1 MRVKLRLCGVL
12 SQEAVALG
20 LKNIYQRFELD
31 NSMRINNLSSYA
43 RIVGKPEIEKI
54 QSEAEKLSGKHITC
68 INSTYQGGGVA
79 EILNSLVPMFD
90 QIGVDFGWRI
100 LHGTPDFFTITKKF
114 HNALQGQKINLSRR
128 KKDIYYETNR
138 RFSTFTH
145 IHHDLVIVHDPQPLP
160 LISFYKKT
168 QPWIFRCHIDI
179 SNPNKEVWDYLKGFI
194 QKYDHFVVSLSEYQ
208 KTDINMPQSVI
219 HPAIDPLTAK
229 NKPVSETKI
238 SNYLEKFEID
248 RKKPI
253 ISQISRFDPWK
264 DPIGV
269 VKIFDRVRKKMDCQ
283 LVLLGQFAT
292 DDPEGHKI
300 LLALQKKVDKSPF
313 KHDIKLLVVD
323 NAFLVNCLQRA
334 SAVVIQKSLK
344 EGFGL
349 TVTEALYKGTP
360 VVASK
365 VGGIPLQVVDG
376 ENGFLHSPHD
386 LAGFTN
392 SVIKLLKDE
401 KLRSAMGNAGK
412 EHVKKN
418 YLITRLML
426 DWLYLMNK
434 LLSGQS

>member
-1 MRVKLRLCGVL
+1 MKT
-12 SQEAVALG
+12 
-20 LKNIYQRFELD
+20 
-31 NSMRINNLSSYA
+31 NNLSSYGH
-43 RIVGKPEIEKI
+43 IVGKQQIDEIHA
-54 QSEAEKLSGKHITC
+54 EAEKLKGKHITC
-68 INSTYQGGGVA
+68 INSTFQGGGVA
-79 EILNSLVPMFD
+79 EILNSIVPMFD
-90 QIGVDFGWRI
+90 QVGVDFGWRI
-100 LHGTPDFFTITKKF
+100 LHGTPDIVTITKKF
-114 HNALQGQKINLSRR
+114 HNALQGDEINLSRR
-128 KKDIYYETNR
+128 KKDIYFETNR

-145 IHHDLVIVHDPQPLP
+145 LERHDLVIVHDPQPLP

-179 SNPNKEVWDYLKGFI
+179 SNPNKEVWEYLKGFI
-194 QKYDHFVVSLSEYQ
+194 QKYDHFVVSLPEY
-208 KTDINMPQSVI
+208 KKDDLNMPQTVI

-238 SNYLEKFEID
+238 IKYLEKFGID
-248 RKKPI
+248 CKKPM
-253 ISQISRFDPWK
+253 ISQVSRFDPWK

-269 VKIFDRVRKKMDCQ
+269 VKVFERVRKKTSCQ

-300 LLALQKKVDKSPF
+300 LLSLQKKVDKSPF
-313 KHDIKLLVVD
+313 KSDIKLLVVD
-323 NAFLVNCLQRA
+323 NAFLVNCLQSA

-360 VVASK
+360 VVASN
-365 VGGIPLQVVDG
+365 VGGIPLQVIDG

-386 LAGFTN
+386 LNGF
-392 SVIKLLKDE
+392 SSSIIKLLKDE
-401 KLRSAMGNAGK
+401 NLRATMGKAGK

-418 YLITRLML
+418 FLITRLML

-434 LLSGQS
+434 VLSEQKK

>member
-1 MRVKLRLCGVL
+1 MK
-12 SQEAVALG
+12 
-20 LKNIYQRFELD
+20 
-31 NSMRINNLSSYA
+31 INNLSSYA
-43 RIVGKPEIEKI
+43 RIVGKPELDKI
-54 QSEAEKLSGKHITC
+54 HAEAEKLSGKHITC
-68 INSTYQGGGVA
+68 VNSTYQGGGVA
-79 EILNSLVPMFD
+79 EILNSLVPLFD

-114 HNALQGQKINLSRR
+114 HNGLQGSKINLSKR

-194 QKYDHFVVSLSEYQ
+194 QKYDHFVVSLPEYQ
-208 KTDINMPQSVI
+208 KDDLDIPQSVI

-229 NKPVSETKI
+229 NKSVSETKI
-238 SNYLEKFEID
+238 SKYLEKFGID

-253 ISQISRFDPWK
+253 ISQVSRFDPWK

-269 VKIFDRVRKKMDCQ
+269 VKVFERVRKKMDCQ

-300 LLALQKKVDKSPF
+300 LMSLQKKVDKCQF
-313 KHDIKLLVVD
+313 KKDIKLLVVD

-334 SAVVIQKSLK
+334 SSVVIQKSLK

-349 TVTEALYKGTP
+349 TVSEALYKGTP

-365 VGGIPLQVVDG
+365 VGGIPLQVIDG
-376 ENGFLHSPHD
+376 VNGFLNSPYD
-386 LAGFTN
+386 LRGFSD
-392 SVIKLLKDE
+392 SVIKLMKDE
-401 KLRSAMGNAGK
+401 KLRGTMGKAGK
-412 EHVKKN
+412 EHAKKKF
-418 YLITRLML
+418 LITRLML
-426 DWLYLMNK
+426 DWLYLMNTV
-434 LLSGQS
+434 LSKRVK

>member
-1 MRVKLRLCGVL
+1 MKTN
-12 SQEAVALG
+12 
-20 LKNIYQRFELD
+20 NI
-31 NSMRINNLSSYA
+31 SSYA
-43 RIVGKPEIEKI
+43 RIVGKSEIESI
-54 QSEAEKLSGKHITC
+54 HAEAEKLADKHIIC

-79 EILNSLVPMFD
+79 EILNSLVPLFD
-90 QIGVDFGWRI
+90 HVGIDFGWRI

-114 HNALQGQKINLSRR
+114 HNGLQGSKINLSQR
-128 KKDIYYETNR
+128 KKDIYYETNK

-179 SNPNKEVWDYLKGFI
+179 SKPNAEVWEYLKGFI
-194 QKYDHFVVSLSEYQ
+194 QKYDHFVVSLEEY
-208 KTDINMPQSVI
+208 KKADIKIPQTVI

-229 NKPVSETKI
+229 NKPVSENKITK
-238 SNYLEKFEID
+238 YLSKFGID

-253 ISQISRFDPWK
+253 ISQVSRFDPWK

-269 VKIFDRVRKKMDCQ
+269 VKVFERVRRKINCQ

-300 LLALQKKVDKSPF
+300 ILSLQKKVEKSPF
-313 KHDIKLLVVD
+313 KNDIKLLVVD

-334 SAVVIQKSLK
+334 SSVVIQRSLK

-360 VVASK
+360 VVASN
-365 VGGIPLQVVDG
+365 VGGIPLQVINGV
-376 ENGFLHSPHD
+376 NGFLLEPHN
-386 LAGFTN
+386 LEGFSD

-401 KLRSAMGNAGK
+401 KLRVTLGNAGK
-412 EHVKKN
+412 DHIKEN
-418 YLITRLML
+418 FLITRLML
-426 DWLYLMNK
+426 DWIKLMNK
-434 LLSGQS
+434 VMSQSGNRA